1 MTLNPGKPWAGLES
15 IHYCRQTI
23 DSFRILQV
31 HAPFHPSQDEQI
43 AECYT
48 RAQDLIATYQQTNDR
63 TVRPQLYWRFVTVG
77 LHDQVASGIE
87 LVAAMQTSLMD
98 SDPGLHTTSL
108 VPAVEAWRL
117 ADDSEGR
124 YEQVWPTA
132 DGACFIQR
140 EDGPG
145 LVLFRIPHGEFSY
158 VEMVHPADFVS
169 GRLLATGQ
177 NDVQTEL
184 SLYALDERLEKG
196 VIRKGRIRSMFVP
209 RDQDQELATHC
220 YQDLKSAVPP
230 LTT

>member
-1 MTLNPGKPWAGLES
+1 MDIIRSAIEWIDDPSILTFTRRLTTATNVRKIRINVLFAHESVLRKLTQKYLSYRLLGGL
-15 IHYCRQTI
+15 
-23 DSFRILQV
+23 
-31 HAPFHPSQDEQI
+31 
-43 AECYT
+43 
-48 RAQDLIATYQQTNDR
+48 
-63 TVRPQLYWRFVTVG
+63 VR
-77 LHDQVASGIE
+77 GIE
-87 LVAAMQTSLMD
+87 LVAVMQTSLMD

-169 GRLLATGQ
+169 ARLLATGQ

-209 RDQDQELATHC
+209 RDQDQELATRC